1 VPVAAKAQ
9 TKRRVAT
16 VQSAGY
22 TIL

>member
-1 VPVAAKAQ
+1 MPVATAQ